1 MAKLQVEELLRWR
14 ATIIPM
20 HIRMLFV
27 VKRKPKRKRP
37 EPSSSDPNATGHWS
51 YSFGIRIS
59 LKNLVIITQ
68 KQKLFRLF
76 ELWAFDLVKIYLLRA
91 IYRLPG
97 RELWGARTKGK
108 LPNENETRLFR
119 IGSGRSFANLSCTVL
134 IHRFKHRNWKRCWNS
149 STSIGVCL

>member
-1 MAKLQVEELLRWR
+1 MAKLQVEKLLRCR
-14 ATIIPM
+14 ATIIPI

-27 VKRKPKRKRP
+27 VKIKPKSKRP
-37 EPSSSDPNATGHWS
+37 ELSSSDPNATGRRS
-51 YSFGIRIS
+51 YSFGIRIL

-68 KQKLFRLF
+68 KQRLFRLV

-91 IYRLPG
+91 IYRFLG
-97 RELWGARTKGK
+97 RESARTKGK